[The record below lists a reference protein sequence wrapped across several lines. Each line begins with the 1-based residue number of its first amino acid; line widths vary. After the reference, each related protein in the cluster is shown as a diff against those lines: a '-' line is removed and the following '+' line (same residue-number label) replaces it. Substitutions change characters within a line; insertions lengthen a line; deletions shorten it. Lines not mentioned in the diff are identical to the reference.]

1 MKLSHA
7 KQNKRR
13 NCYMVDLLQHNKIAY
28 EKIVEALENGT
39 KKLAISHATGTGKS
53 YLISKL
59 FEKYEIDNK
68 LLLVPST
75 YIKEQMKKIFE
86 KYNIKNVDIMLYQKF
101 IKINDEEICAM
112 NYKIIALD
120 EFHHDT
126 SKVWGDKV
134 KLLIE
139 SHPDSLIF
147 GTTATPVRADGT
159 NTLDALFDGNC
170 VSELPLSV
178 AIAKQIVPL
187 PVYVSAL
194 YSLDEELE
202 ILREKI
208 KNSTNSNDEKDEFY
222 KKINSMREQIEK
234 SYGMPIILNR
244 HIKDKEGK
252 YIVFCKNK
260 KHLESIKETVIE
272 WFKVAGFKN
281 IHSYVVHSSY
291 EGKNKEYKEFCEDS
305 SHNLKLLFCVN
316 MLNEG
321 LHLKNISG
329 VLLLRPTSSNI
340 VWLQQIGRAIE
351 ANNTNTPVI
360 IDAVNNFNSVQ
371 QGTGLLREIKEAV
384 AKENDKRDRGNNNS
398 CLMNIDTFFV
408 TGYVQDIQD
417 IFNQVEGRLKNSWD
431 LWIKALKQYK
441 AREGDCLVPKEYIE
455 ILKDGSKL
463 RLGNWV
469 QSVRQ
474 SKKGN
479 GTYLLTPERINQLND
494 LGFVWSI
501 EKESRFDKFY
511 KYVLLYKKTYG
522 HVDIKR
528 NDEIDGYRIRNIYN
542 TIIQDYKKGKLT
554 EEQVQK
560 LKNVGVDVTKGMN
573 KKRFQQKLELAK
585 QALSEGIVITTRDRK
600 YKGVDLY
607 QWKINK
613 VDKFTDEEKVMLD
626 QLVPIKHTRK
636 KVAIINIR
644 TGEIN
649 KYPSIVEAGKALYN
663 LHVANNNNQGM
674 RVINNRLIGHTKNP
688 IYKGKYRFE
697 YVD

>member
-1 MKLSHA
+1 
-7 KQNKRR
+7 
-13 NCYMVDLLQHNKIAY
+13 MVDLLQYNKIAY

-59 FEKYEIDNK
+59 FEKYEIYNK

-112 NYKIIALD
+112 NYKIIVLD

-441 AREGDCLVPKEYIE
+441 VREGDCLVPKEYIE

-560 LKNVGVDVTKGMN
+560 LKNVGIDVTKGMN

-674 RVINNRLIGHTKNP
+674 RVINNRLTGHTKNP
-688 IYKGKYRFE
+688 IYKGYRFE

>member
-1 MKLSHA
+1 
-7 KQNKRR
+7 
-13 NCYMVDLLQHNKIAY
+13 MVDLLEHNKIAY

-53 YLISKL
+53 YLISKF
-59 FEKYEIDNK
+59 FEKYEIYNK

-86 KYNIKNVDIMLYQKF
+86 KYNIKNVDIMLYQKL

-147 GTTATPVRADGT
+147 GTTATPVRSDGT

-371 QGTGLLREIKEAV
+371 QGIGLLREIKEAV
-384 AKENDKRDRGNNNS
+384 AKENDKRNRGNNNS

-417 IFNQVEGRLKNSWD
+417 MFNQVEGRLKDSWD

-441 AREGDCLVPKEYIE
+441 AREGDCLVSANHVE
-455 ILKDGSKL
+455 ILENGSKMK
-463 RLGNWV
+463 LGNWV
-469 QSVRQ
+469 HSVRR
-474 SKKGN
+474 SKKGKQIY
-479 GTYLLTPERINQLND
+479 TLTPEKINQLND
-494 LGFVWSI
+494 LGFVWNVKSG
-501 EKESRFDKFY
+501 FDKFY
-511 KYVLLYKKTYG
+511 RCVLLYKEKYG
-522 HVDIKR
+522 HVNIK
-528 NDEIDGYRIRNIYN
+528 NKDKIDNYRIGSIYN
-542 TIIQDYKKGKLT
+542 TVIQDYKKGKLT
-554 EEQVQK
+554 EDQVQK
-560 LKNVGVDVTKGMN
+560 LKNVGIDVTKGMN
-573 KKRFQQKLELAK
+573 EKQFQQKLELVK
-585 QALSEGIVITTRDRK
+585 QALSEGVVITNQNRK
-600 YKGVDLY
+600 YKGVNLY
-607 QWKINK
+607 SWKKVNK
-613 VDKFTDEEKVMLD
+613 SKFTDEELEIINKLIPNRD
-626 QLVPIKHTRK
+626 TKR
-636 KVAIINIR
+636 KVAIINM
-644 TGEIN
+644 ENN
-649 KYPSIVEAGKALYN
+649 KKITSPSIAEAGNVLYN

-674 RVINNRLIGHTKNP
+674 RVIYKRLRGCTKDP

>member
-384 AKENDKRDRGNNNS
+384 AKENDKRDRDNNNS
-398 CLMNIDTFFV
+398 CLMSIDTFFV

-417 IFNQVEGRLKNSWD
+417 MFNQVEGRLKDSWD

-441 AREGDCLVPKEYIE
+441 AREGDCLVPKGYVE
-455 ILKDGSKL
+455 ILEDGTKI

-469 QSVRQ
+469 NHMRQ
-474 SKKGN
+474 AKKGK
-479 GTYLLTPERINQLND
+479 GKSLLTSERIAQLND

-501 EKESRFDKFY
+501 KQNQESRFDKFY
-511 KYVLLYKKTYG
+511 RYVLLYKEKYG
-522 HVDIKR
+522 HVNIK
-528 NDEIDGYRIRNIYN
+528 
-542 TIIQDYKKGKLT
+542 
-554 EEQVQK
+554 
-560 LKNVGVDVTKGMN
+560 
-573 KKRFQQKLELAK
+573 
-585 QALSEGIVITTRDRK
+585 
-600 YKGVDLY
+600 
-607 QWKINK
+607 
-613 VDKFTDEEKVMLD
+613 
-626 QLVPIKHTRK
+626 
-636 KVAIINIR
+636 
-644 TGEIN
+644 
-649 KYPSIVEAGKALYN
+649 
-663 LHVANNNNQGM
+663 
-674 RVINNRLIGHTKNP
+674 
-688 IYKGKYRFE
+688 
-697 YVD
+697 

>member
-1 MKLSHA
+1 
-7 KQNKRR
+7 
-13 NCYMVDLLQHNKIAY
+13 MVDLLQHNKIAY

-384 AKENDKRDRGNNNS
+384 AKENDKRDRDNNNS
-398 CLMNIDTFFV
+398 CLMSIDTFFV

-417 IFNQVEGRLKNSWD
+417 MFNQVEGRLKDSWD

-441 AREGDCLVPKEYIE
+441 AREGDCLVPKGYVE
-455 ILKDGSKL
+455 ILEDGTKI

-469 QSVRQ
+469 NHMRQ
-474 SKKGN
+474 AKKGK
-479 GTYLLTPERINQLND
+479 GKSLLTSERIAQLND

-501 EKESRFDKFY
+501 KQNQESRFDKFY
-511 KYVLLYKKTYG
+511 RYVLLYKEKYG
-522 HVDIKR
+522 HVNIKSK
-528 NDEIDGYRIRNIYN
+528 DEIDGYRIGDIYSQL
-542 TIIQDYKKGKLT
+542 IKDCKKGKLT
-554 EEQVQK
+554 DDQVQR
-560 LKNVGVDVTKGMN
+560 LKNIGVDITRGANEKQL
-573 KKRFQQKLELAK
+573 QQKLELAK
-585 QALSEGIVITTRDRK
+585 QALSEGVVITARDGK
-600 YKGVDLY
+600 YKGIDLY
-607 QWKINK
+607 NWKITNEN
-613 VDKFTDEEKVMLD
+613 KFTDEEKAILN
-626 QLVPIKHTRK
+626 QLIPNNHTR
-636 KVAIINIR
+636 KVAIINIKNNEKA
-644 TGEIN
+644 T
-649 KYPSIVEAGKALYN
+649 YPSIVEAGKALYN
-663 LHVANNNNQGM
+663 LHITDDNNQGM
-674 RVINNRLIGHTKNP
+674 RVIYKRLRKRTKNP
-688 IYKGKYRFE
+688 TYKGYRFE

>member
-13 NCYMVDLLQHNKIAY
+13 NCYMVDLLQYNKIAY

-59 FEKYEIDNK
+59 FEKYEIYNK

-112 NYKIIALD
+112 NYKIIVLD

-441 AREGDCLVPKEYIE
+441 VREGDCLVPKEYIE

-560 LKNVGVDVTKGMN
+560 LKNVGIDVTKGMN

-674 RVINNRLIGHTKNP
+674 RVINNRLTGHTKNP
-688 IYKGKYRFE
+688 IYKGYRFE